1 MLVGW
6 ECGPLSPMPSRS
18 VLSAQFEN
26 LAVRIHNYQL
36 LLREICCIIGSHPVL
51 RPNPDHHLSMPIDVP
66 NDDSQNEDDGRQPSD
81 DSSFAE
87 TYISGTEPELQSTQ
101 MQAKEQEY
109 PDEIGRYRILQPIG
123 KGGMGQVF
131 MAEQSEP
138 VKRRVALKVIKTD
151 TPTKEILARF
161 EAERQAL
168 AMMDHQNIAK
178 VLDAGVTDDG
188 RPYFAMEL
196 VKGVPI
202 TEYCD
207 THKLNPDERLELFV
221 QTCRAIQHAH
231 QKGIVHRDIKP
242 TNVLVSDGD
251 DGPTVKVIDF
261 GLAKAIQESTQLT
274 ERTLFTQHGQVMGT
288 LAYMSPEQAE
298 MNALDVDTRTDV
310 YSLGVLLYELLTGST
325 PISQDQIR
333 QEAFDRILRLIREED
348 PPRPSARLSE
358 SGDAITGISQQR
370 RMEPRRLGI
379 ILKGDLDWIT
389 VKALEKDRNRRYE
402 TASALGADVE
412 RYLSGEPIEARP
424 PSGSYRLRKFVARH
438 RQLAIAVTA
447 LATSIL
453 VGAGV
458 SIWFAIAAEQAR
470 EIAVSEKLRADESA
484 ARSASVLQIVTDAF
498 ETVDPEAGA
507 TADMP
512 AKRVLL
518 NVWDE
523 WDQHDLDDEGRSLL
537 LRSLSSSFL
546 GLGEYQSA
554 INVTREEVNLNGE
567 LYGQDDTRTLLARS
581 ELAFAY
587 SANGQRSEAIT
598 LFKDVLKDQNKLLAP
613 EDGLL
618 LKTRSQLAMAYVF
631 EGQADESIRI
641 YSEVIPLQKSQLGE
655 NDLDVLRSQYG
666 LGMAYAA
673 AGRVEDGIELQ
684 EQVRDQFELIQGR
697 LHPDTVRATHSLA
710 VNYRMGGRFADSI
723 SLLKDVADAFE
734 RSGGADHPWSI
745 VAQGELARSY
755 QAAGRPTE
763 AISLFE
769 AVIPVA
775 LEKTPTHPGIVQ
787 YECGLAS
794 AYLETNRVADAVS
807 TLQKAEAR
815 ATKIVG
821 PCHPL
826 TIYCLSGLVDA
837 LEAAGRLSEA
847 KPLLQSRLK
856 TARESGMADA
866 EKQLADLL
874 ASLPT
879 GE

>member
-1 MLVGW
+1 M
-6 ECGPLSPMPSRS
+6 
-18 VLSAQFEN
+18 VL
-26 LAVRIHNYQL
+26 
-36 LLREICCIIGSHPVL
+36 
-51 RPNPDHHLSMPIDVP
+51 DVP
-66 NDDSQNEDDGRQPSD
+66 EEDCPNENDAHKQSD

-87 TYISGTEPELQSTQ
+87 TQISVPELELQSTHIP
-101 MQAKEQEY
+101 AKEEKLL
-109 PDEIGRYRILQPIG
+109 DRIGRYRILQPIG

-138 VKRRVALKVIKTD
+138 VKRRVALKVIRTD
-151 TPTKEILARF
+151 TPTKEIIARF

-178 VLDAGVTDDG
+178 VLDAGMTDDG
-188 RPYFAMEL
+188 LPYFAMEL

-202 TEYCD
+202 TSYCD
-207 THKLNPDERLELFV
+207 TYKLNPDERLGLFV

-242 TNVLVSDGD
+242 TNVLVSDTN
-251 DGPTVKVIDF
+251 DGPAVKVIDF

-274 ERTLFTQHGQVMGT
+274 ERTLFTQYGQIVGT

-298 MNALDVDTRTDV
+298 LNSLDVDTRTDV

-333 QEAFDRILRLIREED
+333 KEAFDRILRLIREED

-370 RMEPRRLGI
+370 RMEPRRLGH
-379 ILKGDLDWIT
+379 ILKGELDWIT

-402 TASALGADVE
+402 TASALGADVV
-412 RYLSGEPIEARP
+412 RYLSGEPLEARP
-424 PSGSYRLRKFVARH
+424 PSKSYRLKKFVSRH

-447 LATSIL
+447 LGVCIIISA
-453 VGAGV
+453 VV
-458 SIWFAIAAEQAR
+458 SICFAISANEAR
-470 EIAVSEKLRADESA
+470 EIAVGEKLRADESA

-498 ETVDPEAGA
+498 ESVDPEAGA

-518 NVWDE
+518 NVWDK
-523 WDQHDLDDEGRSLL
+523 WDQHELDDEGRALL
-537 LRSLSSSFL
+537 LRSLSSSFF

-554 INVTREEVNLNGE
+554 IDVTHEEVKLNDE

-581 ELAFAY
+581 QLAFAY

-598 LFKDVLKDQNKLLAP
+598 LFNDVLKDQKKLLPP
-613 EDGLL
+613 ENEML
-618 LKTRSQLAMAYVF
+618 LKTRSQLAMTYVF
-631 EGQADESIRI
+631 EGQPDESIRI
-641 YSEVIPLQKSQLGE
+641 YSEVIPLQKSQLGQ
-655 NDLDVLRSQYG
+655 NALDLLRSQYG
-666 LGMAYAA
+666 LGMAFAA
-673 AGRVEDGIELQ
+673 VGRVEDGIELLK
-684 EQVRDQFELIQGR
+684 EVRDKFEFVQGP
-697 LHPDTVRATHSLA
+697 LHPDTVRAAHSLA
-710 VNYRMGGRFADSI
+710 VNYGMAGRLAESI
-723 SLLKDVADAFE
+723 AMLENVADAFE

-755 QAAGRPTE
+755 HAAGRLTE

-769 AVIPVA
+769 AMIPVA
-775 LEKTPTHPGIVQ
+775 IEKTPTHPGIVQ
-787 YECGLAS
+787 FECSLAS
-794 AYLETNRVADAVS
+794 AYLETDRVADAVS
-807 TLQKAEAR
+807 TFQTADER
-815 ATKIVG
+815 ATQLVG

-847 KPLLQSRLK
+847 KPILQSRLK
-856 TARESGMADA
+856 TARELEMADA

-874 ASLPT
+874 TRLPT
-879 GE
+879 KN